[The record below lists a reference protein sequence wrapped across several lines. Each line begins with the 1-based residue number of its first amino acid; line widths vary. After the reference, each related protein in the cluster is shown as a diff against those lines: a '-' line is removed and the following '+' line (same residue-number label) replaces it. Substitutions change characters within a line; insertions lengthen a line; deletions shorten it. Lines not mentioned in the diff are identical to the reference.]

1 MEKTKSFDAVRMV
14 RQIRDAYY
22 EQTKQMTKEERLA
35 FYKEKGEQAQADME
49 RLAKQINADNIE
61 EAV

>member
-35 FYKEKGEQAQADME
+35 FYK
-49 RLAKQINADNIE
+49 
-61 EAV
+61 